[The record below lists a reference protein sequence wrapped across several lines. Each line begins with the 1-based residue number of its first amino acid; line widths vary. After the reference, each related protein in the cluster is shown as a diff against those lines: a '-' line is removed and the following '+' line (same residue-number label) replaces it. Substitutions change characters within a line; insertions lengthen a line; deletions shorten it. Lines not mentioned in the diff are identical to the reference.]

1 MITCKGGEDIP
12 CVMKAVHYLNYY
24 ENRHGV
30 KLSPELADKEAAKE
44 GFVLDHSGETK
55 KSKQRG
61 ELREKQERA
70 A

>member
-1 MITCKGGEDIP
+1 MITCNGGKDIP
-12 CVMKAVHYLNYY
+12 CVMKAVHYLHYY

-30 KLSPELADKEAAKE
+30 KLSPEMADKEAAKE

-61 ELREKQERA
+61 EPREQKERA